1 MGREGC
7 GKGKARARSVHGLS
21 DEQHGAREAG
31 EQVGWEQRGSQCL
44 ILGGLVEETLGSHGW
59 VFVGLV
65 TAVQGAPEP
74 GFCFYV
80 KREVRSAAERPGEQ
94 GVEEEHGEKKHSTV
108 SAESEKEISR
118 TACWDCRAALRAL
131 CRLWSFKKL
140 LIYFCLCWICTA
152 AQAFL

>member
-21 DEQHGAREAG
+21 DEQHEAREAG
-31 EQVGWEQRGSQCL
+31 EQVGWEQRGSQYL

-80 KREVRSAAERPGEQ
+80 KREVRSAAESEGGLGSRGWRRGMERRSIQQSAQRVRKKFLEQ
-94 GVEEEHGEKKHSTV
+94 HAGIAG
-108 SAESEKEISR
+108 
-118 TACWDCRAALRAL
+118 
-131 CRLWSFKKL
+131 
-140 LIYFCLCWICTA
+140 
-152 AQAFL
+152 QP